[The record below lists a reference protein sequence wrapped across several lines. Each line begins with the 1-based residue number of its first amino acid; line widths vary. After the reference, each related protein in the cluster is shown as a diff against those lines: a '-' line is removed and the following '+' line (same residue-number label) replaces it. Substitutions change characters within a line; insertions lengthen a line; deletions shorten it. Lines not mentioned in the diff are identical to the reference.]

1 MNEALNKAADLCRQ
15 FEGFFSKP
23 YLCPA
28 GIPTIG
34 YGTVWYPDGRQ
45 VTLNDEPITKAQAD
59 ELLLYNL
66 SRFLVET
73 IKLCPVLAAE
83 SPGRLAAILD
93 FTYNLGPG
101 RLKVSTLR
109 KKVNSRE
116 WSDVKD
122 ELMKWTR
129 GGGKI
134 LPGLVRRRQAECA
147 LINKE
152 L

>member
-1 MNEALNKAADLCRQ
+1 MNEALNKAAELCRH

-23 YLCPA
+23 YICPA
-28 GIPTIG
+28 GVPTIG
-34 YGTVWYPDGRQ
+34 YGTVWYPDGTT
-45 VTLNDEPITKAQAD
+45 VKMTDKPITKDEAN

-83 SPGRLAAILD
+83 PPSRLAAILD

-101 RLKVSTLR
+101 RLKISTLR
-109 KKVNSRE
+109 KKVNARD
-116 WSDVKD
+116 WPAVKV
-122 ELMKWTR
+122 ELMKWVR

-134 LPGLVRRRQAECA
+134 LPGLVRRRQAECD
-147 LINKE
+147 LIDSK
-152 L
+152 

>member
-1 MNEALNKAADLCRQ
+1 MNEALNKAAELCRH

-23 YLCPA
+23 YICPA
-28 GIPTIG
+28 GVPTIG
-34 YGTVWYPDGRQ
+34 YGTVWYPDGTT
-45 VTLNDEPITKAQAD
+45 VKMTDKPITKDEAN

-83 SPGRLAAILD
+83 PPSRLAAILD

-101 RLKVSTLR
+101 RLKISTLR
-109 KKVNSRE
+109 KKVNARD
-116 WSDVKD
+116 WPAVKV
-122 ELMKWTR
+122 ELMKWGR

-134 LPGLVRRRQAECA
+134 LPGLVRRRQAECD
-147 LINKE
+147 LIDSK
-152 L
+152 